1 VPFDARPRRFW
12 FGLALAVAAAALI
25 TGAGVLNARLVRER
39 REELALRIA
48 RTVAASARESPDS
61 TPSLAPEAARAPRVA
76 LVRILKGATWVSH
89 SDATLMGTRLSRD
102 SLEDKAAFDRAQRLK
117 ARVED
122 NEEALRR
129 APALGRR
136 PYPEYE
142 VDLRAD
148 ATHAA
153 VPVVI
158 EGRFVAMVEVRLR
171 PPGFGMPI
179 LQFADS
185 EVRSRWVAL
194 AIAALILLLSVFFAG
209 ERGGFRRL
217 ARTVKENL
225 FAYTYITPVM
235 LGMIVLVFFPLLYGV
250 GLGFFTRKYNQWEF
264 AGLANFIQ
272 ILSDTRITQAGSF
285 YFKLGVTLLWTV
297 ANVFLHVVIGLGL
310 ALMLRDSAM
319 KLRGVYRVLLIV
331 PWAVPNYITALIWKG
346 MFHKQF
352 GAVNAGLAA
361 VGVEPVSWFNSFGT
375 AFLANLATNTWLG
388 FPFMMVISLGAL
400 QSIPQDLYEAADVD
414 GATRW
419 QKFRHITL
427 PLLMPALFPAIVLG
441 TIWTFN
447 MFNIIYLVSGGA
459 PDGAT
464 DILITDAFRWAF
476 ERDQYGYAAA
486 YSTVIFLILLAFTLS
501 TNRVTKATEGV
512 YG

>member
-1 VPFDARPRRFW
+1 LLVIALVSIVLFWYFGAPTQPWRRAITAGTIMASLVVAGWATLAFVYRDWSEVPPVW
-12 FGLALAVAAAALI
+12 FAHLRAICVAIFLFAVAVYL
-25 TGAGVLNARLVRER
+25 TGA
-39 REELALRIA
+39 
-48 RTVAASARESPDS
+48 
-61 TPSLAPEAARAPRVA
+61 
-76 LVRILKGATWVSH
+76 H
-89 SDATLMGTRLSRD
+89 
-102 SLEDKAAFDRAQRLK
+102 
-117 ARVED
+117 
-122 NEEALRR
+122 
-129 APALGRR
+129 
-136 PYPEYE
+136 
-142 VDLRAD
+142 
-148 ATHAA
+148 
-153 VPVVI
+153 
-158 EGRFVAMVEVRLR
+158 
-171 PPGFGMPI
+171 
-179 LQFADS
+179 
-185 EVRSRWVAL
+185 
-194 AIAALILLLSVFFAG
+194 
-209 ERGGFRRL
+209 GGFRWL
-217 ARTVKENL
+217 ARTAKQNL
-225 FAYTYITPVM
+225 FAYSYVAPAM
-235 LGMIVLVFFPLLYGV
+235 LGMALLVFIPLLYGV
-250 GLGFFTRKYNQWEF
+250 GLGFFTKKYNQWEF
-264 AGLANFIQ
+264 AGLANFVQ
-272 ILSDTRITQAGSF
+272 VLSDFRITQAGSF
-285 YFKLGVTLLWTV
+285 YFKLGVTVLWTV
-297 ANVFLHVVIGLGL
+297 ANVFLHVAIGLGL
-310 ALMLRDSAM
+310 ALLLKDATM

-352 GAVNAGLAA
+352 GAVNAALVAA
-361 VGVEPVSWFNSFGT
+361 GGEPVSWFNSFGT
-375 AFLANLATNTWLG
+375 AFAANLATNTWLG
-388 FPFMMVISLGAL
+388 FPFMMVICLGAL